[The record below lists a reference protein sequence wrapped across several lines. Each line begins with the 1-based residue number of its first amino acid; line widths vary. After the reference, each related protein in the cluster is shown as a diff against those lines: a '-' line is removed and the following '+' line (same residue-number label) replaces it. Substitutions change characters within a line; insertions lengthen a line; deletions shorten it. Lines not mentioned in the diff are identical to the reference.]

1 MNFYSFRFYVIF
13 IVIIECSEKYFDGK
27 QYVRVG
33 KLYLVDLA
41 VIIFLYFKRYLF
53 FLFINMVNG
62 YMKEYKNLYK
72 NDFNKKF

>member
-41 VIIFLYFKRYLF
+41 VIIYYIENIVCFFYL
-53 FLFINMVNG
+53 
-62 YMKEYKNLYK
+62 
-72 NDFNKKF
+72 